1 MSLNREAKILLL
13 LGKGISST
21 ILYNYLSQHFDN
33 IHCIMEEKPDR
44 WKFIKR
50 RAKRL
55 GWFTAIGQVVFQAS
69 VPRFL
74 SKTSKKRIAELD
86 SEFHI
91 NRTPIPSTL
100 LQKVKSINQNSS
112 IEQIQQYQPDLIIL
126 NGTRIVSKKVLRSV
140 SVKFINTHLGITPL
154 YRGVHGGYWAL
165 AKGNENLFGTTVHL
179 VDEGIDTGGILKQV
193 TAQPTKKDN
202 FSTYPLLQLA
212 VALPLIK
219 ETINDILMEKSHE
232 IEPVINQSQLWYHP
246 TIFQYFFNLV
256 TKGVR

>member
-13 LGKGISST
+13 VGKGISST
-21 ILYNYLSQHFDN
+21 LLYNYLSQHFDN

-55 GWFTAIGQVVFQAS
+55 GWFTAIGQVIFQVT

-74 SKTSKKRIAELD
+74 SRTSKERIAELD
-86 SEFHI
+86 VEFKI
-91 NRTPIPSTL
+91 KRTPIPARA
-100 LQKVKSINQNSS
+100 LQHVNSINQKSS
-112 IEQIQQYQPDLIIL
+112 IEQIQQFEPDLIIL
-126 NGTRIVSKKVLRSV
+126 NGTRIVSKKVLRAV
-140 SVKFINTHLGITPL
+140 PAKFINTHLGITPL

-165 AKGNENLFGTTVHL
+165 AKDNKDLFGTTVHL

-193 TAQPTKKDN
+193 TTQPTKKDN

-219 ETINDILMEKSHE
+219 ETIEDILTEKSRE
-232 IEPVINQSQLWYHP
+232 IQPVVNQSQLWYHP